1 MVLLLTFIVHLL
13 TTLSYAVRTVGIE
26 TRRVTLTFSLFNM
39 LLLVSRTAN
48 GFQAPL
54 LANIVEKDLQQ
65 GLTAHS
71 LLFRQLLWAS
81 TLATVAGMLLL
92 PSFQRLLA
100 HAVWAYLKYASLRKI
115 FRRCFSKQAY
125 YYLKS
130 VWILPNFRLYLSH
143 RQVLQGISW
152 RIFVLHI
159 VATAIITTGVLSAMY
174 AAYFNPNFRT
184 TASNLSAFINGI
196 STIVMVVF
204 IDPYLSVMTDDVL
217 LGKCSLS
224 TFKKEL
230 FFTLLARLLGTMLAQ
245 VIFIPSAMLL
255 AQLASYL

>member
-100 HAVWAYLKYASLRKI
+100 HAVWAYLKYA
-115 FRRCFSKQAY
+115 
-125 YYLKS
+125 
-130 VWILPNFRLYLSH
+130 
-143 RQVLQGISW
+143 
-152 RIFVLHI
+152 
-159 VATAIITTGVLSAMY
+159 
-174 AAYFNPNFRT
+174 
-184 TASNLSAFINGI
+184 
-196 STIVMVVF
+196 
-204 IDPYLSVMTDDVL
+204 
-217 LGKCSLS
+217 
-224 TFKKEL
+224 
-230 FFTLLARLLGTMLAQ
+230 
-245 VIFIPSAMLL
+245 
-255 AQLASYL
+255 